1 MATIGID
8 VTALTTSASGGI
20 GASQWATMRALA
32 RAGSEHRFIMYST
45 GTPLV
50 PFTDK
55 PVFLKWP
62 TRLGTGPTA
71 RSNILWM
78 QTGVNRML
86 AADGVELFWS
96 PRHLL
101 PFRARGVATVA
112 TVQDFWHLHFPE
124 QQPPVNRTLNRLL
137 IGRILRHA
145 DRIVTT
151 SQAVA
156 DDALGHYRVAR
167 NRLSVVPL
175 GVDPAVFYPL
185 PGEEVA
191 RVLQRYVPGAYFLA
205 LDVHNP
211 RKNFAAVLEAFALLP
226 GDLRRSRHLIA
237 LGKPRASAES
247 ASPRAL
253 AERLGIADRVVFAGD
268 APVDDLVA
276 LYCGADALLYP
287 SVYEGFG
294 MPVLEAMACGCPVIT
309 ANLSSLPEVAGDA
322 AVLVDPGSAEALS
335 AAIQTIA
342 GDAVY
347 RGQLVQRGFQR
358 AATLTWDATA
368 AGMLAVF
375 DEVLAARG
383 TRGRG

>member
-8 VTALTTSASGGI
+8 VTALATSASGGI

-32 RAGSEHRFIMYST
+32 RAGSDHRFIMYST
-45 GTPLV
+45 ATPLV

-55 PVFLKWP
+55 PLFLKWP
-62 TRLGTGPTA
+62 VRLGSGLSA
-71 RSNILWM
+71 RSNIVWM
-78 QTGVNRML
+78 QTGVNRLL
-86 AADGVELFWS
+86 ARDGVDLFWS

-137 IGRILRHA
+137 IGRILKHA
-145 DRIVTT
+145 DHIVTT

-156 DDALGHYRVAR
+156 EDAFGHYSLPRS
-167 NRLSVVPL
+167 RLTVVPL
-175 GVDPAVFYPL
+175 GVDPAVFRPL

-191 RVLQRYVPGAYFLA
+191 RVLHRYVPGTYLLA
-205 LDVHNP
+205 LDVYNP
-211 RKNFAAVLEAFALLP
+211 RKNFPAILQAFAQLP
-226 GDLRRSRHLIA
+226 EELKRTRHLIA
-237 LGKPRASAES
+237 LGRPRASAES
-247 ASPRAL
+247 TAPEQL
-253 AERLGIADRVVFAGD
+253 AEKLGIAGQVVFAGD
-268 APVDDLVA
+268 ASLEDLVA
-276 LYCGADALLYP
+276 LYCGAEALLYP

-309 ANLSSLPEVAGDA
+309 ADRSSLPEVAGGA
-322 AVLVDPGSAEALS
+322 ALLVDPTSAGAL
-335 AAIQTIA
+335 AAAMQALA
-342 GDAVY
+342 GDAAH
-347 RGQLVQRGFQR
+347 RGELVQRGFQR

-375 DEVLAARG
+375 DRVLSARAR
-383 TRGRG
+383 RGSA

>member
-8 VTALTTSASGGI
+8 VTALATSASGGI

-32 RAGSEHRFIMYST
+32 RAGSDHRFIMYST
-45 GTPLV
+45 ATPLV

-62 TRLGTGPTA
+62 VRLGSGLTS

-78 QTGVNRML
+78 QTGVNRLL
-86 AADGVELFWS
+86 ARDEVDLFWS

-124 QQPPVNRTLNRLL
+124 QQPPLNRMLNRLL
-137 IGRILRHA
+137 IGRIMKRA
-145 DRIVTT
+145 DHIVTT

-156 DDALGHYRVAR
+156 DDAIGHYSIAR
-167 NRLSVVPL
+167 SRLTVVPL
-175 GVDPAVFYPL
+175 GVDPTVFRPL

-191 RVLQRYVPGAYFLA
+191 RVLDRYVPGAYLLA
-205 LDVHNP
+205 LDVYNP
-211 RKNFAAVLEAFALLP
+211 RKNFSAVLEAFASLP
-226 GDLRRSRHLIA
+226 EQLRRTRHLIA
-237 LGKPRASAES
+237 LGRPRASAES
-247 ASPRAL
+247 TSPRAL
-253 AERLGIADRVVFAGD
+253 AEQLGVADRVVFAGD
-268 APVDDLVA
+268 ASLEDLVA
-276 LYCGADALLYP
+276 LYCGAEALLYP

-309 ANLSSLPEVAGDA
+309 GDRSSLPEVAGGA
-322 AVLVDPGSAEALS
+322 ALLVDPTSAGAL
-335 AAIQTIA
+335 ADAIQTIV
-342 GDAVY
+342 GDVSL
-347 RGQLVQRGFQR
+347 RDRLVQAGFQR

-375 DEVLAARG
+375 DRVLAARD
-383 TRGRG
+383 RQRSA

>member
-8 VTALTTSASGGI
+8 VTALATSASGGI

-32 RAGSEHRFIMYST
+32 RAGSDHRFIMYST
-45 GTPLV
+45 ATPLV

-55 PVFLKWP
+55 PLFLKWP
-62 TRLGTGPTA
+62 VRIGTGLTT
-71 RSNILWM
+71 RSNIVWM

-86 AADGVELFWS
+86 AADEVDLFWS

-124 QQPPVNRTLNRLL
+124 QQPPVNRALNRLL
-137 IGRILRHA
+137 IGRIMKRA
-145 DRIVTT
+145 DHIVTT

-156 DDALGHYRVAR
+156 DDASGHYTIPRS
-167 NRLSVVPL
+167 RLTVVPL
-175 GVDPAVFYPL
+175 GVDPTVFRPL

-191 RVLQRYVPGAYFLA
+191 RVLDRYVPGAYLLA

-211 RKNFAAVLEAFALLP
+211 RKNFPAILEAFAGLP
-226 GDLRRSRHLIA
+226 EELRRSRHLIA
-237 LGKPRASAES
+237 LGRPRASAEPT
-247 ASPRAL
+247 SPRAL
-253 AERLGIADRVVFAGD
+253 AEKLGVAEQVVFAGD
-268 APVDDLVA
+268 ASLEDLVA
-276 LYCGADALLYP
+276 LYCGAEALLYP

-309 ANLSSLPEVAGDA
+309 ADRSSLPEVAGGA
-322 AVLVDPGSAEALS
+322 ALLVDPTSAGALS
-335 AAIQTIA
+335 DAIQTIA
-342 GDAVY
+342 GDASL

-375 DEVLAARG
+375 ERVLATRAG
-383 TRGRG
+383 RGRA